1 MADITTEE
9 NGVIRHSRTN
19 SSTSST
25 STEDGLVL
33 SVASLNKAKRPNSGN
48 NNTKNGSSSEI
59 TNLRAE
65 LDNCKGLLKTKDE
78 EIDKLN
84 KIRDEL
90 ENEVQELTASLFEEA
105 HKMVAEANVR
115 AAASERSMH
124 EAAMQIEGL
133 ETEVVALKDLVLTST
148 PSKPNKHLH
157 PQLNDKKSSK
167 KSAAAATLDFS
178 NVSNEEPPEELKWVD
193 PVVKKEYMDWIK
205 EPNLDKNQSEFL
217 KRLYLEDIQPC
228 LAFPN
233 KALALKVIHSIENN
247 TLSMSPIVLPKN
259 SSGELPNFCALFN
272 TALLCQYK
280 LYIDEEEFEIS
291 QLARNRVAATCDCYT
306 YLRYFC
312 NGLVKA
318 HHNAVYWEIVKR
330 RRRIMLAKLGFT
342 PDEEI

>member
-178 NVSNEEPPEELKWVD
+178 NVSNEEQFKFIVRLCARARASVAKRR
-193 PVVKKEYMDWIK
+193 
-205 EPNLDKNQSEFL
+205 EPLSD
-217 KRLYLEDIQPC
+217 
-228 LAFPN
+228 
-233 KALALKVIHSIENN
+233 VI
-247 TLSMSPIVLPKN
+247 
-259 SSGELPNFCALFN
+259 
-272 TALLCQYK
+272 
-280 LYIDEEEFEIS
+280 FEIYGK
-291 QLARNRVAATCDCYT
+291 NRPT
-306 YLRYFC
+306 F
-312 NGLVKA
+312 
-318 HHNAVYWEIVKR
+318 H
-330 RRRIMLAKLGFT
+330 
-342 PDEEI
+342 